1 MPRRKSVA
9 SIDHVIITKI
19 VLHVQKNRHIAEAA
33 IHARGITLH
42 ANAEGVDTYAA
53 IDSLAGKLDRQVL
66 KHKEKTTQL
75 HRGVDSLKK
84 LHSL

>member
-1 MPRRKSVA
+1 
-9 SIDHVIITKI
+9 
-19 VLHVQKNRHIAEAA
+19 VLHVQKNQHIAEATM
-33 IHARGITLH
+33 HARGITSH
-42 ANAEGVDTYAA
+42 ANGEGVDMYAA

-66 KHKEKTTQL
+66 KHKEKTTQP

>member
-9 SIDHVIITKI
+9 SIDHVINTKI
-19 VLHVQKNRHIAEAA
+19 VLHVQKNQHIAEDTM
-33 IHARGITLH
+33 HARGITLH
-42 ANAEGVDTYAA
+42 ANGEGVDIYAA

-66 KHKEKTTQL
+66 KHKEKTMQP